1 MYADGY
7 GYTAIADRLNSLG
20 YEPKRGGMF
29 GKNSLGSIL
38 DNEKYTGVNDTIPFE
53 IQLFLWEAVDNMP
66 APKDYLQVFNLS
78 IENGLQVI
86 HHTSEQPEF
95 DMTYILTTVNTDIT
109 EKIYI
114 IDDGEQC
121 TMLLAEEY

>member
-1 MYADGY
+1 MFE
-7 GYTAIADRLNSLG
+7 SSK
-20 YEPKRGGMF
+20 KRY
-29 GKNSLGSIL
+29 L
-38 DNEKYTGVNDTIPFE
+38 TRGVNYTIPFE

-78 IENGLQVI
+78 VENGLQVI

-95 DMTYILTTVNTDIT
+95 DMTYILTTVSNSV
-109 EKIYI
+109 ESKIYI